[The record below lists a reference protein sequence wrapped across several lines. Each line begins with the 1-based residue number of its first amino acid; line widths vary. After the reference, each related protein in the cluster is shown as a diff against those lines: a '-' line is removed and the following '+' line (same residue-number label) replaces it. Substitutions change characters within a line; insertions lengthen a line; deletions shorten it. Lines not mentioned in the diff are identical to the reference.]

1 MVLIYTYRKIRA
13 YRARKAAE
21 AEAQAVATAPAAGI
35 VEAPSTAPA
44 ASNTSSTTTSPQKP
58 PKSSTIPT
66 KPCPQCRKEKS
77 RTRKYRWKLLLCL
90 TPAFFVAS
98 LDLTIVATA
107 LPTVAS
113 HFNKFNQLN
122 WIVTAFTLTSTAFIP
137 VFGQLADT
145 FGRHA
150 TLQCAV
156 VLLTIGSVLCA
167 AAPDWGVLLLG
178 RALQGIGTAGI
189 SNVVLIIL
197 ADMVSLKEQAINT
210 SIFQLLNGIGYSN
223 WIPSPA
229 ALVLLL
235 INLCRRRPC
244 HRRLSHKLE
253 LAILLRP
260 LRWRLRHQHRLHLP
274 PA

>member
-1 MVLIYTYRKIRA
+1 MIIYTYRKIRA

-21 AEAQAVATAPAAGI
+21 AKEQEQAQAGPIAGVDSPAAI
-35 VEAPSTAPA
+35 HDTSFSTKAPKA
-44 ASNTSSTTTSPQKP
+44 
-58 PKSSTIPT
+58 
-66 KPCPQCRKEKS
+66 KPCPQCTQEKS
-77 RTRKYRWKLLLCL
+77 RVRKYRWKLLLCL

-107 LPTVAS
+107 LPQIAS

-137 VFGQLADT
+137 VFGQLADI

-167 AAPDWGVLLLG
+167 AAPDWAVLLLG

-189 SNVVLIIL
+189 SNVVMIIL
-197 ADMVSLKEQAINT
+197 ADLVSLREQAVNT
-210 SIFQLLNGIGYSN
+210 SIFQLLNGIGYSK
-223 WIPSPA
+223 SHLF
-229 ALVLLL
+229 ALP
-235 INLCRRRPC
+235 R
-244 HRRLSHKLE
+244 STY
-253 LAILLRP
+253 
-260 LRWRLRHQHRLHLP
+260 
-274 PA
+274 